1 MKLSPNFTLQE
12 LTKSDTAIR
21 LGIPNEPNSDQIAK
35 LQNLCETLL
44 QPVRDKFGPVIITS
58 GFRSEQLCV
67 KIGSSINSQHAKAEA
82 ADFEVMGTDNAELA
96 DWIYKNLEFDQLIL
110 EYYKVGE
117 PNSGWIHCSICD
129 KDPRKQFLHAY
140 RSEGKTKYKP
150 VIGKAKDL
158 V

>member
-1 MKLSPNFTLQE
+1 MKLSENFTLQE

-67 KIGSSINSQHAKAEA
+67 KIGSSINSQHTKAEA
-82 ADFEVMGTDNAELA
+82 VDFEVPGTDNADLA
-96 DWIYKNLEFDQLIL
+96 YWR
-110 EYYKVGE
+110 V
-117 PNSGWIHCSICD
+117 HCSVAD
-129 KDPRKQFLHAY
+129 KPRKQFLRAY
-140 RSEGKTKYKP
+140 KEDGKTKYKP
-150 VIGKAKDL
+150 ILGDIRCG
-158 V
+158 

>member
-1 MKLSPNFTLQE
+1 MKLSENFTLQE

-21 LGIPNEPNSDQIAK
+21 LGIANEPNSDQIAK

-82 ADFEVMGTDNAELA
+82 VDFEVPGTDNADLA
-96 DWIYKNLEFDQLIL
+96 YWIKDNIEGWDQMILEFYTI
-110 EYYKVGE
+110 GE
-117 PNSGWIHCSICD
+117 PSSGWVHCSVTD
-129 KDPRKQFLHAY
+129 KPRKQFLRA
-140 RSEGKTKYKP
+140 TKKM
-150 VIGKAKDL
+150 VRRNTNL
-158 V
+158 